1 MAQIF
6 PRWANRVPRR
16 LIILIIIGIN
26 IVVFGVWYFFS
37 PEYTDVGYAPKQPI
51 AFSHQIHAGQ
61 LDLDCQYCHT
71 NVDQSAH
78 ANIPA
83 VETCMNC
90 HSQIKEGSKYGT
102 EEIAK
107 VVESYEQDEPIE
119 WIRVHNLPDYA
130 AFNHSA
136 HVNAGVGCES
146 CHGRIDQMEVVAQKE
161 PLSMSWCLDCHRQ
174 PEKFVRP
181 EDEVTTMGFK
191 PEENQ
196 LEMGRRLV
204 AEQNIHPPTYCQG
217 CHY

>member
-51 AFSHQIHAGQ
+51 AFSHQVHAGQ
-61 LDLDCQYCHT
+61 LGMDCQYCHT
-71 NVDQSAH
+71 NVDKAAY
-78 ANIPA
+78 ANIPS

-90 HSQIKEGSKYGT
+90 HNQIAEGSQYGT
-102 EEIAK
+102 QEISK
-107 VVESYEQDEPIE
+107 VTEAYEQDDPIE

-136 HVNAGVGCES
+136 HVNVGVGCES

-181 EDEVTTMGFK
+181 EDEVTTMGYE
-191 PEENQ
+191 PEESQ

-204 AEQNIHPPTYCQG
+204 AEQNIHAPTYCQG